1 MGPGAFQSNAL
12 KLNLTDS
19 KGTCLYAEWEM
30 NFTITYEATNQTKKT
45 VSIEVPDKVTHDGSS
60 CGDDRNGAK
69 IMIQFGSTLSWAVN
83 FTKEAS
89 RYVIHNITLSYNT
102 SDSTTFPGAVDK
114 GSPSSS
120 GLPGTQ
126 LCRLG
131 LASNS
136 QSSICLCFLSV
147 GTKGMHHSAWLPLIV
162 FFTVNDPEKFEVP
175 MDVIFKCNSVLTFNL
190 TPVVQHYW
198 GIHLQAFVQN
208 GTVSK
213 NEQVCKEDQTVTT
226 VAPVIHTTVPSP
238 PTTLTPTSTPMPPPA
253 VGKYNI
259 SNGNTTCLLAT
270 MGLQLN
276 ITEEKVPFI
285 FNINPATTNFTG
297 SCQPQT
303 AQLRLNNSQIK
314 YLDFIFAVKNEKRFY
329 LKEVN
334 VNMYLANG
342 SVVSLCNHGCPGT
355 HSVDQAGLELRNPP
369 ASASQVLGLKAFNI
383 SNNNLS
389 FWDAPLGSSY
399 MCNKEQVVS
408 VSRTFQINTFNLK
421 VQPFNVTKGEYSTAQ
436 ECSLDD
442 DTILIPIIV
451 GAGLS
456 GLIIVIVIAYLIG
469 RRKTYAGYQTL

>member
-1 MGPGAFQSNAL
+1 MRLLSPVTGSKLVLLFLFLGAVGSDAL

-30 NFTITYEATNQTKKT
+30 NFTVTYETTKQVNET
-45 VSIEVPDKVTHDGSS
+45 VMITVPDKVTYNGSS
-60 CGDDRNGAK
+60 CGDDKNGAK
-69 IMIQFGSTLSWAVN
+69 IMIQYGTTLSWAVN

-89 RYVIHNITLSYNT
+89 QYFINNITLSYNT
-102 SDSTTFPGAVDK
+102 NDNITFPGAVHK
-114 GSPSSS
+114 GI
-120 GLPGTQ
+120 LTV
-126 LCRLG
+126 
-131 LASNS
+131 
-136 QSSICLCFLSV
+136 SV
-147 GTKGMHHSAWLPLIV
+147 PERFQLPL
-162 FFTVNDPEKFEVP
+162 
-175 MDVIFKCNSVLTFNL
+175 DVIFECNSVLTFNL

-213 NEQVCKEDQTVTT
+213 HEQVCEEDKTATT
-226 VAPVIHTTVPSP
+226 AAPIIHTTVPSP
-238 PTTLTPTSTPMPPPA
+238 TTTLTPTSIPVPTPT
-253 VGKYNI
+253 VGNYTI
-259 SNGNTTCLLAT
+259 SNGNATCLLAT

-342 SVVSLCNHGCPGT
+342 S
-355 HSVDQAGLELRNPP
+355 
-369 ASASQVLGLKAFNI
+369 AFHV

-436 ECSLDD
+436 DCSADEDNFLV
-442 DTILIPIIV
+442 PIAV
-451 GAGLS
+451 GAALGGVLILVLLAYFIGLK
-456 GLIIVIVIAYLIG
+456 
-469 RRKTYAGYQTL
+469 RHHTGYEQF

>member
-1 MGPGAFQSNAL
+1 MCLSPVKGAKLILIFLFLGAVQSNAL
-12 KLNLTDS
+12 IVNLTDS

-30 NFTITYEATNQTKKT
+30 NFTITYETTNQTNKT
-45 VSIEVPDKVTHDGSS
+45 ITIAVPDKATHDGSS
-60 CGDDRNGAK
+60 CGDDRNSAK
-69 IMIQFGSTLSWAVN
+69 IMIQFGFAVSWAVN

-89 RYVIHNITLSYNT
+89 HYSIHDIVLSYNT
-102 SDSTTFPGAVDK
+102 SDSTVFPGAVAK
-114 GSPSSS
+114 GVHTVKNPE
-120 GLPGTQ
+120 
-126 LCRLG
+126 
-131 LASNS
+131 N
-136 QSSICLCFLSV
+136 FKV
-147 GTKGMHHSAWLPLIV
+147 PL
-162 FFTVNDPEKFEVP
+162 
-175 MDVIFKCNSVLTFNL
+175 DVIFKCNSVLTYNL
-190 TPVVQHYW
+190 TPVVQKYW

-213 NEQVCKEDQTVTT
+213 NEQVCEEDQTPTT
-226 VAPVIHTTVPSP
+226 VAPIIHTTAPSTT
-238 PTTLTPTSTPMPPPA
+238 TTLTPTSTPTPTPTPTPT
-253 VGKYNI
+253 VGNYSI
-259 SNGNTTCLLAT
+259 RNGNTTCLLAT

-297 SCQPQT
+297 SCQPQS

-334 VNMYLANG
+334 VYMYLANG
-342 SVVSLCNHGCPGT
+342 S
-355 HSVDQAGLELRNPP
+355 
-369 ASASQVLGLKAFNI
+369 AFNI
-383 SNNNLS
+383 SNKNLS

-399 MCNKEQVVS
+399 MCNKEQVLS
-408 VSRTFQINTFNLK
+408 VSRAFQINTFNLK
-421 VQPFNVTKGEYSTAQ
+421 VQPFNVTKGQYSTAQ

-456 GLIIVIVIAYLIG
+456 GLIIIIVIAYLIG

>member
-1 MGPGAFQSNAL
+1 MRLLSPVVGSKLVLLFLFVGAVQSNAL

-30 NFTITYEATNQTKKT
+30 NFTVTYETTNHINKT
-45 VSIEVPDKVTHDGSS
+45 VTIAVPDKVTYNGSS
-60 CGDDRNGAK
+60 CGDDKNGAK
-69 IMIQFGSTLSWAVN
+69 IMIQYGSTVSWTVN

-89 RYVIHNITLSYNT
+89 RYFIDNIMLSYNT
-102 SDSTTFPGAVDK
+102 NDSTTFPGAVAK
-114 GSPSSS
+114 GV
-120 GLPGTQ
+120 L
-126 LCRLG
+126 
-131 LASNS
+131 
-136 QSSICLCFLSV
+136 
-147 GTKGMHHSAWLPLIV
+147 
-162 FFTVNDPEKFEVP
+162 TVNVPEKFELP
-175 MDVIFKCNSVLTFNL
+175 LDVIFKCNSILTFNQ
-190 TPVVQHYW
+190 TPVIQQYW

-213 NEQVCKEDQTVTT
+213 HEQVCEEDKTVTT
-226 VAPVIHTTVPSP
+226 VTPIIHTTVPSP
-238 PTTLTPTSTPMPPPA
+238 TTTLTPTSIPVPTPT
-253 VGKYNI
+253 VGNYTI
-259 SNGNTTCLLAT
+259 SNGNATCLLAT

-297 SCQPQT
+297 SCQPQR

-314 YLDFIFAVKNEKRFY
+314 YLDFIFAVKNERRFY

-342 SVVSLCNHGCPGT
+342 S
-355 HSVDQAGLELRNPP
+355 
-369 ASASQVLGLKAFNI
+369 AFNV

>member
-1 MGPGAFQSNAL
+1 MCLSPVKGAKLILIFLFLGAVQSNAL
-12 KLNLTDS
+12 IVNLTDS

-30 NFTITYEATNQTKKT
+30 NFTITYETTNQTNKT
-45 VSIEVPDKVTHDGSS
+45 ITIAVPDKATHDGSS
-60 CGDDRNGAK
+60 CGDDRNSAK
-69 IMIQFGSTLSWAVN
+69 IMIQFGFAVSWAVN

-89 RYVIHNITLSYNT
+89 HYSIH
-102 SDSTTFPGAVDK
+102 
-114 GSPSSS
+114 
-120 GLPGTQ
+120 
-126 LCRLG
+126 
-131 LASNS
+131 
-136 QSSICLCFLSV
+136 
-147 GTKGMHHSAWLPLIV
+147 
-162 FFTVNDPEKFEVP
+162 
-175 MDVIFKCNSVLTFNL
+175 VIFKCNSVLTYNL
-190 TPVVQHYW
+190 TPVVQKYW

-213 NEQVCKEDQTVTT
+213 NEQVCEEDQTPTT
-226 VAPVIHTTVPSP
+226 VAPIIHTTAPSTT
-238 PTTLTPTSTPMPPPA
+238 TTLTPTSTPTPTPTPTPT
-253 VGKYNI
+253 VGNYSI
-259 SNGNTTCLLAT
+259 RNGNTTCLLAT

-297 SCQPQT
+297 SCQPQS

-334 VNMYLANG
+334 VYMYLANG
-342 SVVSLCNHGCPGT
+342 S
-355 HSVDQAGLELRNPP
+355 
-369 ASASQVLGLKAFNI
+369 AFNI
-383 SNNNLS
+383 SNKNLS

-399 MCNKEQVVS
+399 MCNKEQVLS
-408 VSRTFQINTFNLK
+408 VSRAFQINTFNLK
-421 VQPFNVTKGEYSTAQ
+421 VQPFNVTKGQYSTAQ

>member
-1 MGPGAFQSNAL
+1 MHLLSPVFGSKLVWLFLFLGAVQSNAL

-30 NFTITYEATNQTKKT
+30 NFAVTYETTSQTNKT
-45 VSIEVPDKVTHDGSS
+45 VTIAVPDKVTYSGSS
-60 CGDDRNGAK
+60 CGDDQNDAK
-69 IMIQFGSTLSWAVN
+69 IMIQFGSTVSWAVN
-83 FTKEAS
+83 FTKKAS
-89 RYVIHNITLSYNT
+89 HYLIHNIRLSYNT
-102 SDSTTFPGAVDK
+102 NDSTTFPGALDK
-114 GSPSSS
+114 GV
-120 GLPGTQ
+120 
-126 LCRLG
+126 R
-131 LASNS
+131 
-136 QSSICLCFLSV
+136 
-147 GTKGMHHSAWLPLIV
+147 
-162 FFTVNDPEKFEVP
+162 TVENPERFEVP
-175 MDVIFKCNSVLTFNL
+175 VDVIFKCNSVLAFNL
-190 TPVVQHYW
+190 TPVVQQYW
-198 GIHLQAFVQN
+198 DIHLQAFVQN

-213 NEQVCKEDQTVTT
+213 HEQVCDEDKPTTT
-226 VAPVIHTTVPSP
+226 VAPIVHTTTTTVPSP
-238 PTTLTPTSTPMPPPA
+238 TTTLTPTSTPIPTPT
-253 VGKYNI
+253 VGNYTV
-259 SNGNTTCLLAT
+259 SNGNATCLLAT

-342 SVVSLCNHGCPGT
+342 SAF
-355 HSVDQAGLELRNPP
+355 SV
-369 ASASQVLGLKAFNI
+369 

-399 MCNKEQVVS
+399 MCNKEQVIS

-436 ECSLDD
+436 DCSADEDNFLV
-442 DTILIPIIV
+442 PIAV
-451 GAGLS
+451 GAALGGVLILVLLAYFIGLK
-456 GLIIVIVIAYLIG
+456 
-469 RRKTYAGYQTL
+469 RHHTGYEQF

>member
-1 MGPGAFQSNAL
+1 MRLSPVIDTKLILLFLFLGAVQSNAL
-12 KLNLTDS
+12 IVNLTDS

-30 NFTITYEATNQTKKT
+30 NFTVTYETTNQTSKKT
-45 VSIEVPDKVTHDGSS
+45 ITIAVPDKVTHDGSS
-60 CGDDRNGAK
+60 CGDDRNSAK
-69 IMIQFGSTLSWAVN
+69 IMIQYGSAVSWAVN

-89 RYVIHNITLSYNT
+89 QYLIHDIVLFYNT
-102 SDSTTFPGAVDK
+102 SDSTEFPGAVPK
-114 GSPSSS
+114 GVVTIKNPNK
-120 GLPGTQ
+120 LK
-126 LCRLG
+126 
-131 LASNS
+131 
-136 QSSICLCFLSV
+136 V
-147 GTKGMHHSAWLPLIV
+147 PL
-162 FFTVNDPEKFEVP
+162 
-175 MDVIFKCNSVLTFNL
+175 DVVFKCNSVLTFNL
-190 TPVVQHYW
+190 NPVVQHYW

-213 NEQVCKEDQTVTT
+213 NEQVCEEDQTVTT
-226 VAPVIHTTVPSP
+226 VAPIIHSTAPATT
-238 PTTLTPTSTPMPPPA
+238 TTLTPTSTPTPTPT
-253 VGKYNI
+253 VGNYSI
-259 SNGNTTCLLAT
+259 RNGNTTCLLAT

-285 FNINPATTNFTG
+285 FNINPSTTNFTG

-314 YLDFIFAVKNEKRFY
+314 YLDFIFAVKDEKRFY

-342 SVVSLCNHGCPGT
+342 S
-355 HSVDQAGLELRNPP
+355 
-369 ASASQVLGLKAFNI
+369 AFNI

-399 MCNKEQVVS
+399 MCNKEQVLS

>member
-1 MGPGAFQSNAL
+1 MRLLSLVTGSELVLLVLFLGAVQSNAL

-30 NFTITYEATNQTKKT
+30 NFTVTYKAADQTNKT
-45 VSIEVPDKVTHDGSS
+45 VNIAVPDKVTHNGSS
-60 CGDDRNGAK
+60 CGDDRNVAK
-69 IMIQFGSTLSWAVN
+69 IMIQLGSTVSWAVN
-83 FTKEAS
+83 FTKES
-89 RYVIHNITLSYNT
+89 SQYTIQDIEISYNT
-102 SDSTTFPGAVDK
+102 SDNTTFPGAVDK
-114 GSPSSS
+114 G
-120 GLPGTQ
+120 
-126 LCRLG
+126 
-131 LASNS
+131 
-136 QSSICLCFLSV
+136 V
-147 GTKGMHHSAWLPLIV
+147 
-162 FFTVNDPEKFEVP
+162 FTVKDPVKFEVP
-175 MDVIFKCNSVLTFNL
+175 MDVIFKCNSVLTFKL

-213 NEQVCKEDQTVTT
+213 NEKVCEEDQTVTT

-238 PTTLTPTSTPMPPPA
+238 PTTLTPTSTPIPPPT
-253 VGKYNI
+253 VGNYSI
-259 SNGNTTCLLAT
+259 HNGNTTCLLAT

-285 FNINPATTNFTG
+285 FNINPATTNFSG
-297 SCQPQT
+297 SCHPQT

-334 VNMYLANG
+334 INMYLANG
-342 SVVSLCNHGCPGT
+342 S
-355 HSVDQAGLELRNPP
+355 
-369 ASASQVLGLKAFNI
+369 AFNI

>member
-1 MGPGAFQSNAL
+1 MRLLSPVVGSKLVLLFLFLGAVQSDAL

-30 NFTITYEATNQTKKT
+30 NFTVTYETTKQVNKT
-45 VSIEVPDKVTHDGSS
+45 VTIAVPDKVTYNGSS
-60 CGDDRNGAK
+60 CGDDKNGAK
-69 IMIQFGSTLSWAVN
+69 IMIQYGSTVSWAVN

-89 RYVIHNITLSYNT
+89 QYFINNIMLSYNT
-102 SDSTTFPGAVDK
+102 NDNTTFPGAVHK
-114 GSPSSS
+114 GV
-120 GLPGTQ
+120 LTV
-126 LCRLG
+126 
-131 LASNS
+131 
-136 QSSICLCFLSV
+136 SV
-147 GTKGMHHSAWLPLIV
+147 PERFALPL
-162 FFTVNDPEKFEVP
+162 
-175 MDVIFKCNSVLTFNL
+175 DVIFKCNSVLTFNL
-190 TPVVQHYW
+190 TPVVQQYW

-213 NEQVCKEDQTVTT
+213 HEQVCEEDKTATT
-226 VAPVIHTTVPSP
+226 VAPIIHTTVPSP
-238 PTTLTPTSTPMPPPA
+238 TTTLTPTSIPVPTPT
-253 VGKYNI
+253 VGNYTI
-259 SNGNTTCLLAT
+259 SNGNATCLLAT

-342 SVVSLCNHGCPGT
+342 S
-355 HSVDQAGLELRNPP
+355 
-369 ASASQVLGLKAFNI
+369 AFRV

>member
-1 MGPGAFQSNAL
+1 MRLLSPVVGSKLVLIFLFVGAVQSNVL

-30 NFTITYEATNQTKKT
+30 NFTVTYETTNHINKT
-45 VSIEVPDKVTHDGSS
+45 VTIAVPDKVTYNGSS
-60 CGDDRNGAK
+60 CGDDKNSAK
-69 IMIQFGSTLSWAVN
+69 IMIQYGSTISWAVN

-89 RYVIHNITLSYNT
+89 HYFINDIMLSYNT
-102 SDSTTFPGAVDK
+102 NDSTTFPGAIAK
-114 GSPSSS
+114 GV
-120 GLPGTQ
+120 L
-126 LCRLG
+126 
-131 LASNS
+131 
-136 QSSICLCFLSV
+136 
-147 GTKGMHHSAWLPLIV
+147 
-162 FFTVNDPEKFEVP
+162 TVKVPEKFQLP
-175 MDVIFKCNSVLTFNL
+175 LDVIFKCNSVLTFNP
-190 TPVVQHYW
+190 TPVVQQYW

-213 NEQVCKEDQTVTT
+213 HEQVCEEDKTATTVT
-226 VAPVIHTTVPSP
+226 PIIHTTVPSP
-238 PTTLTPTSTPMPPPA
+238 TTTLTPTTIPVPTPT
-253 VGKYNI
+253 VGNYTI
-259 SNGNTTCLLAT
+259 SNGNATCLLAT

-297 SCQPQT
+297 SCQPQR

-342 SVVSLCNHGCPGT
+342 S
-355 HSVDQAGLELRNPP
+355 
-369 ASASQVLGLKAFNI
+369 AFNV

>member
-1 MGPGAFQSNAL
+1 MHLLSLLSGRKKLVLIFLILGAIQSNAL

-19 KGTCLYAEWEM
+19 NGTCLYAEWEM
-30 NFTITYEATNQTKKT
+30 NFTITYEVTNQTNRT
-45 VSIEVPDKVTHDGSS
+45 ITIAVPDKVTHNGSS
-60 CGDDRNGAK
+60 CGNDQNGAK
-69 IMIQFGSTLSWAVN
+69 IMIQFGSTLLWGLN
-83 FTKEAS
+83 FTKES
-89 RYVIHNITLSYNT
+89 SHYSIHNITLSYNT

-114 GSPSSS
+114 G
-120 GLPGTQ
+120 
-126 LCRLG
+126 
-131 LASNS
+131 
-136 QSSICLCFLSV
+136 V
-147 GTKGMHHSAWLPLIV
+147 H
-162 FFTVNDPEKFEVP
+162 TVTLPEKFEVP
-175 MDVIFKCNSVLTFNL
+175 LDVIFKCNSVLPFNQN
-190 TPVVQHYW
+190 PVVQRYW

-226 VAPVIHTTVPSP
+226 MAPVIHTTVPSTT
-238 PTTLTPTSTPMPPPA
+238 TTLTPTSVPIPPPT
-253 VGKYNI
+253 VGNYTI
-259 SNGNTTCLLAT
+259 TNGNTTCLLAT

-297 SCQPQT
+297 SCHPQS

-342 SVVSLCNHGCPGT
+342 S
-355 HSVDQAGLELRNPP
+355 
-369 ASASQVLGLKAFNI
+369 AFNI

-399 MCNKEQVVS
+399 MCNKEQVIS

-436 ECSLDD
+436 DCSADEDNFLV
-442 DTILIPIIV
+442 PIAV
-451 GAGLS
+451 GAALGGVLILVLLAYFIGLK
-456 GLIIVIVIAYLIG
+456 
-469 RRKTYAGYQTL
+469 RHHTGYEQF

>member
-1 MGPGAFQSNAL
+1 MRLLSPVTGSKLVLLFLFLGAVRSDAL

-30 NFTITYEATNQTKKT
+30 NFTITYEALKVNET
-45 VSIEVPDKVTHDGSS
+45 VTITVPDKVTYNGSS
-60 CGDDRNGAK
+60 CGDDKNGAK
-69 IMIQFGSTLSWAVN
+69 IMIQYGSTLSWAVN

-89 RYVIHNITLSYNT
+89 QYFINNITLSYNT
-102 SDSTTFPGAVDK
+102 NDTKTFPGAVPK
-114 GSPSSS
+114 GILTVIIPV
-120 GLPGTQ
+120 G
-126 LCRLG
+126 
-131 LASNS
+131 S
-136 QSSICLCFLSV
+136 Q
-147 GTKGMHHSAWLPLIV
+147 LPLG
-162 FFTVNDPEKFEVP
+162 
-175 MDVIFKCNSVLTFNL
+175 VIFKCSSVLTFNL
-190 TPVVQHYW
+190 SPVVQHYW

-213 NEQVCKEDQTVTT
+213 HEQVCKEDKTATT
-226 VAPVIHTTVPSP
+226 VAPIIHTTVPSP
-238 PTTLTPTSTPMPPPA
+238 TTTLTPTSIPVPTPT
-253 VGKYNI
+253 VGNYTI
-259 SNGNTTCLLAT
+259 SNGNATCLLAT

-285 FNINPATTNFTG
+285 FNINPAITNFTG

-342 SVVSLCNHGCPGT
+342 S
-355 HSVDQAGLELRNPP
+355 
-369 ASASQVLGLKAFNI
+369 AFHV

-436 ECSLDD
+436 DCSADEDNFLV
-442 DTILIPIIV
+442 PIAV
-451 GAGLS
+451 GAALGGVLILVLLAYFIGLK
-456 GLIIVIVIAYLIG
+456 
-469 RRKTYAGYQTL
+469 RHHTGYEQF

>member
-1 MGPGAFQSNAL
+1 MCLSPVKGAKLILIFLFLGAVQSNAL
-12 KLNLTDS
+12 IVNLTDS

-30 NFTITYEATNQTKKT
+30 NFTITYETTNHTNKT
-45 VSIEVPDKVTHDGSS
+45 RTIAVPDKVTHDGSS
-60 CGDDRNGAK
+60 CGDDQNSAK
-69 IMIQFGSTLSWAVN
+69 IMIQFGFAVSWAVN

-89 RYVIHNITLSYNT
+89 HYSIHDIVLSYNT
-102 SDSTTFPGAVDK
+102 SDSTAFPDAVAK
-114 GSPSSS
+114 GVHTVKNPE
-120 GLPGTQ
+120 
-126 LCRLG
+126 
-131 LASNS
+131 N
-136 QSSICLCFLSV
+136 
-147 GTKGMHHSAWLPLIV
+147 
-162 FFTVNDPEKFEVP
+162 FTVPL
-175 MDVIFKCNSVLTFNL
+175 DVIFKCNSVLTYNL
-190 TPVVQHYW
+190 TPVVQNYW

-213 NEQVCKEDQTVTT
+213 NEQVCEKDQTVTT
-226 VAPVIHTTVPSP
+226 VAPIIHTTAPSTT
-238 PTTLTPTSTPMPPPA
+238 TTLTPTSTPTPTPT
-253 VGKYNI
+253 VGNYSI
-259 SNGNTTCLLAT
+259 RNGNTTCLLAT

-297 SCQPQT
+297 SCQPQS

-334 VNMYLANG
+334 VYMYLANG
-342 SVVSLCNHGCPGT
+342 S
-355 HSVDQAGLELRNPP
+355 
-369 ASASQVLGLKAFNI
+369 AFNI

-399 MCNKEQVVS
+399 MCNKEQVLS
-408 VSRTFQINTFNLK
+408 VSRAFQINTFNLK

>member
-1 MGPGAFQSNAL
+1 MRLLSPVMGSTLILLFLSLGAVQSNAL

-30 NFTITYEATNQTKKT
+30 NFTISYEATNQTKKT
-45 VSIEVPDKVTHDGSS
+45 VNISVPDKVTHDGSS
-60 CGDDRNGAK
+60 CGDDRNAAK
-69 IMIQFGSTLSWAVN
+69 ITIQFGSIVSWAVD

-89 RYVIHNITLSYNT
+89 HYVIHNITLSYNT

-114 GSPSSS
+114 GV
-120 GLPGTQ
+120 L
-126 LCRLG
+126 
-131 LASNS
+131 
-136 QSSICLCFLSV
+136 
-147 GTKGMHHSAWLPLIV
+147 
-162 FFTVNDPEKFEVP
+162 TVNDPEKFEVP

-190 TPVVQHYW
+190 NSVVQHCW

-238 PTTLTPTSTPMPPPA
+238 PTTLTPTSTPIPPPA

-297 SCQPQT
+297 SCHPQT

-342 SVVSLCNHGCPGT
+342 S
-355 HSVDQAGLELRNPP
+355 
-369 ASASQVLGLKAFNI
+369 AFNI

>member
-1 MGPGAFQSNAL
+1 MRLLSPVTGSKLVLLFLFLGAVRSNAL

-19 KGTCLYAEWEM
+19 KGICLYAEWEM
-30 NFTITYEATNQTKKT
+30 NFTVTYETTKQVNET
-45 VSIEVPDKVTHDGSS
+45 VIITVPDKVTHDGSS
-60 CGDDRNGAK
+60 CGDDKNGAK
-69 IMIQFGSTLSWAVN
+69 IMIQYGSTLSWAVD

-89 RYVIHNITLSYNT
+89 QYFINNITLSYNT
-102 SDSTTFPGAVDK
+102 NDTKTFPHAVHK
-114 GSPSSS
+114 GI
-120 GLPGTQ
+120 LTV
-126 LCRLG
+126 
-131 LASNS
+131 
-136 QSSICLCFLSV
+136 SV
-147 GTKGMHHSAWLPLIV
+147 PVRFQLPL
-162 FFTVNDPEKFEVP
+162 
-175 MDVIFKCNSVLTFNL
+175 DVIFKCSSVLTFNL
-190 TPVVQHYW
+190 PPVVQHYW

-213 NEQVCKEDQTVTT
+213 NEQVCEEDKTATT
-226 VAPVIHTTVPSP
+226 VAPTIHTTVPLP
-238 PTTLTPTSTPMPPPA
+238 TTTLTPTSIPVPTPT
-253 VGKYNI
+253 VGNYTI
-259 SNGNTTCLLAT
+259 SNGNATCLLAT

-342 SVVSLCNHGCPGT
+342 S
-355 HSVDQAGLELRNPP
+355 
-369 ASASQVLGLKAFNI
+369 AFHV

>member
-1 MGPGAFQSNAL
+1 MRLLSLVMGSKLILLFLSLGAIQSNAL

-19 KGTCLYAEWEM
+19 KGTCLYADWEM
-30 NFTITYEATNQTKKT
+30 NFTITYEAKNKTKET
-45 VSIEVPDKVTHDGSS
+45 VNITVPDNVTHDGST

-69 IMIQFGSTLSWAVN
+69 ITIQFGSIVSWAVN

-89 RYVIHNITLSYNT
+89 HYVIHNITLSYNT
-102 SDSTTFPGAVDK
+102 SDGTTFPGAVDK
-114 GSPSSS
+114 GV
-120 GLPGTQ
+120 
-126 LCRLG
+126 
-131 LASNS
+131 
-136 QSSICLCFLSV
+136 I
-147 GTKGMHHSAWLPLIV
+147 
-162 FFTVNDPEKFEVP
+162 TVNDPEKYEVP
-175 MDVIFKCNSVLTFNL
+175 MDVIFKCNSVLTFKL
-190 TPVVQHYW
+190 TPVVQHCW

-226 VAPVIHTTVPSP
+226 IAPVIHTTVPSP
-238 PTTLTPTSTPMPPPA
+238 PTTLTPTSTPIPPPA

-314 YLDFIFAVKNEKRFY
+314 YLDFIFAVKNGKRFY

-342 SVVSLCNHGCPGT
+342 S
-355 HSVDQAGLELRNPP
+355 
-369 ASASQVLGLKAFNI
+369 AFNI

>member
-1 MGPGAFQSNAL
+1 MRLLSPVMGSTLILLFLSLGAVQSNAL

-30 NFTITYEATNQTKKT
+30 NFTISYEATNQTKKT
-45 VSIEVPDKVTHDGSS
+45 VNISVPDKVTHDGSS
-60 CGDDRNGAK
+60 CGDDRNAAK
-69 IMIQFGSTLSWAVN
+69 ITIQFGSIVSWAVD

-89 RYVIHNITLSYNT
+89 HYVIHNITLSYNT

-114 GSPSSS
+114 GV
-120 GLPGTQ
+120 L
-126 LCRLG
+126 
-131 LASNS
+131 
-136 QSSICLCFLSV
+136 
-147 GTKGMHHSAWLPLIV
+147 
-162 FFTVNDPEKFEVP
+162 TVNDPEKFEVP

-190 TPVVQHYW
+190 NSVVQHCW

-238 PTTLTPTSTPMPPPA
+238 PTTLTPTSTPIPPPA

-297 SCQPQT
+297 SCHPQT

-342 SVVSLCNHGCPGT
+342 S
-355 HSVDQAGLELRNPP
+355 
-369 ASASQVLGLKAFNI
+369 AFNI

-436 ECSLDD
+436 DCSADEDNFLV
-442 DTILIPIIV
+442 PIAV
-451 GAGLS
+451 GATLGGVLILVLLAYIIGLK
-456 GLIIVIVIAYLIG
+456 
-469 RRKTYAGYQTL
+469 RHHTGYEQF